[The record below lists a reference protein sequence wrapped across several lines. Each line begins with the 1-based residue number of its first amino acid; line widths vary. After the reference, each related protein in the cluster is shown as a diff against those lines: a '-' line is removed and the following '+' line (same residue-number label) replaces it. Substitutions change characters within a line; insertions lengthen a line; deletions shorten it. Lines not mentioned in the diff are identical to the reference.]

1 MIQQNRIPAKQIPFP
16 TKVLSRTHRPKRY
29 IEVPSEMTDT
39 RNDAGLGRADDGGE
53 PVRDGKL
60 RSLDVSDLPEP
71 RGLPLV
77 GHVPALAR
85 GGVIHRVLHEWCDQ
99 HGPTFR
105 IRLGT
110 QTVVVTAS
118 PDIIGTVLRERPEKY
133 RRGQAMG
140 RLIAELGAA
149 GLFDA
154 EGDDWRILRKVAMK
168 GLNAGYLR
176 DSFATISRSTGR
188 LRDQWSAAAAAGEIV
203 PVLDDLMRYTL
214 EMTVGMTMDHDL
226 DAVRR
231 RDEDGPHQ
239 HLPQVLTTLGQRLN
253 SPVPYWRWV
262 RMPSDRRADAAVE
275 EFSALIRDQY
285 VRAKHLI
292 TGGKRPSTFLE
303 SLAEAERDGGDITE
317 QRVISA
323 VLNMII
329 AGEDNIAATTAWAT
343 HYLATHP
350 EVQRLVREEAA
361 EVLGDASHPAD
372 PSVVARLK
380 YAEAVV
386 NETIRMRPTA
396 PYLLLEAMTDT
407 TLADSTM
414 QLSLTR
420 GTHVMPLL
428 GYKSD
433 SDAQKYPNPGEFDPG
448 RWLPKLAEQLDG
460 APSFL
465 PFGAGPRFCPGRNL
479 ALLEAVVFVSM
490 ACHNFLIEA
499 DTSGGPVEERLTFV
513 VLPTNL
519 SVRLKSVR

>member
-1 MIQQNRIPAKQIPFP
+1 MS
-16 TKVLSRTHRPKRY
+16 V
-29 IEVPSEMTDT
+29 SE
-39 RNDAGLGRADDGGE
+39 
-53 PVRDGKL
+53 
-60 RSLDVSDLPEP
+60 LPEP

-118 PDIIGTVLRERPEKY
+118 PEIIGTVLRERPEKY

-154 EGDDWRILRKVAMK
+154 EGDDWRALRKIAMK

-176 DSFATISRSTGR
+176 ESFGVISRSTGR
-188 LRDQWSAAAAAGEIV
+188 LREQWSAAAAAGEVV

-231 RDEDGPHQ
+231 RGEDGPHR

-262 RMPSDRRADAAVE
+262 RLPGDRRADAAVE
-275 EFSALIRDQY
+275 EFSALIRDRY
-285 VRAKHLI
+285 VRAKELI
-292 TGGKRPSTFLE
+292 AGGKRPGTFLE
-303 SLAEAERDGGDITE
+303 SLAEAERDGGDVTE
-317 QRVISA
+317 ERVVSA

-329 AGEDNIAATTAWAT
+329 AGEDNIAATTAWAM

-361 EVLGDASHPAD
+361 EVLGEDAHPAD
-372 PSVVARLK
+372 PFVVARLK

-386 NETIRMRPTA
+386 NETIRLRPTA

-407 TLADSTM
+407 VLADSTM
-414 QLSLTR
+414 ELSVAR

-428 GYKSD
+428 GYRSD

-448 RWLPKLAEQLDG
+448 RWLAEPAEQAEG

-479 ALLEAVVFVSM
+479 ALLEATVFVSM
-490 ACHNFLIEA
+490 ACHNFVIEA
-499 DTSGGPVEERLTFV
+499 DTSGGPVGEKLTFV

-519 SVRLKSVR
+519 SVRLRSVR